1 MANKVKPTNTIL
13 LQGWMITELGLSGTS
28 LIIYALIYGFTQTD
42 DQWFYGSVD
51 YIRQW
56 ANVTDKTARTT
67 INNLVEKGYID
78 KKFTNGVTCS
88 YRANLSLVDSIIT
101 KLSIK
106 TPVNSTEV
114 TSSIDKATSV
124 NSSRDPGKNDS
135 PSPVKITDNNNIYNN
150 KDNNNTNNEKSSE
163 PIEEATEHN
172 MKLPTTIDPVKEV
185 VNSYNSI
192 CESFPKLQKL
202 TYKRITAVKRIL
214 SSYSLDEIKRAFEL
228 AEKSDFLSG
237 RKKTDNHYTWRC
249 SFDWLIN
256 PNNMVKVL
264 EGNYNKES
272 SIASEPRDSDKK
284 YWEKQMEKTNGLF

>member
-150 KDNNNTNNEKSSE
+150 KDNNIINNEKSSE
-163 PIEEATEHN
+163 PIEEEATEHN
-172 MKLPTTIDPVKEV
+172 MKLPTTTIDLVEEV

-192 CESFPKLQKL
+192 CKSFPSLQKL
-202 TYKRITAVKRIL
+202 TDKRKLAVKRIL
-214 SSYSLDEIKRAFEL
+214 SSYSLDEVRRAFEM
-228 AEKSDFLSG
+228 AEESDFLSG
-237 RKKTDNHYTWRC
+237 RSKNWTGC
-249 SFDWLIN
+249 GFDWIMN
-256 PNNMVKVL
+256 PNNIVKIL
-264 EGNYNKES
+264 EGNYKNKNSRVKPVE
-272 SIASEPRDSDKK
+272 DSTDFWMRQIKGDI
-284 YWEKQMEKTNGLF
+284 NAPF